1 MTASRMFRLGMI
13 CAIGGTGVG
22 LFFSWSSGIAL
33 LMCSVAIGVAM
44 LWFPKRLFVVSAGLI
59 ICVAIFC
66 GAWFR
71 AAERVLWW
79 ETLSPTSAR
88 LERALVVGLV
98 EQKENT
104 KQATLQPIACGASP
118 CPSTFVLGSFPT
130 FADIAD
136 GDILALSCAL
146 EKPER
151 FTDDFDYPKVLAKDG
166 IGFVCRFPKD
176 WRKEGESGGLF
187 ASLVR
192 TVRVSAER
200 TIERVIPEPEAGLVL
215 GLIVGGDGRLPKEI
229 QDGFS
234 KTGLSHIVAVSG
246 YNVSIIAILC
256 MNILIFCGLY
266 RQKALWG
273 ALLGVFFFTVLVGAP
288 ASAVRA
294 AIMVSVALLATRMGR
309 MGHPINGILC
319 AAAGMLFINPLLLR
333 YDIGFQLSF
342 AATLGI
348 FLVTPFALLSICMG
362 DIVATTLAAE
372 LFVLPIILFHF
383 HALPIL
389 SPLVNLCVLPLV
401 PLAMMLG
408 SFAFLGATLVPPM
421 GMVFGFPAFLVS
433 HAIIAIIQF
442 FAAQSF
448 ASISID
454 HFSLG
459 MVILWYGIGF
469 MALALLRRKF
479 PTVAAFG

>member
-1 MTASRMFRLGMI
+1 MTVSRMFRLGML
-13 CAIGGTGVG
+13 CAIGGTGIG
-22 LFFSWSSGIAL
+22 LFFSWSSGVAL
-33 LMCSVAIGVAM
+33 VACSVAIGVAIV
-44 LWFPKRLFVVSAGLI
+44 WFPRRLFAAGVSLI
-59 ICVAIFC
+59 VCGVLFC

-71 AAERVLWW
+71 AAEAVSWW
-79 ETLSPTSAR
+79 ETLPQTSAH
-88 LERALVVGLV
+88 LERARVVGLV

-104 KQATLQPIACGASP
+104 KQAILQPIACGASL
-118 CPSTFVLGSFPT
+118 CPSAFVLGSFPA

-151 FTDDFDYPKVLAKDG
+151 FTEDFDYPKVLAKDG
-166 IGFVCRFPKD
+166 VGFVCRFPKD
-176 WRKEGESGGLF
+176 WRKEGVSGGMF

-192 TVRVSAER
+192 TVRVSVER
-200 TIERVIPEPEAGLVL
+200 TIERVIPEPESGLIL
-215 GLIVGGDGRLPKEI
+215 GLIVGGDGRLPKEV

-256 MNILIFCGLY
+256 MNLLIFCGLY

-273 ALLGVFFFTVLVGAP
+273 ALCGIFFFTVLVGAP

-294 AIMVSVALLATRMGR
+294 AIMVSIALLATRMGR
-309 MGHPINGILC
+309 VEHPINGILC

-348 FLVTPFALLSICMG
+348 FLVTPFALLSMRMG
-362 DIVATTLAAE
+362 DIMATTLAAE

-389 SPLVNLCVLPLV
+389 SLLVNLCVLPLV

-408 SFAFLGATLVPPM
+408 SFAFLGATLIPPM

-433 HAIIAIIQF
+433 QAIITIIQF

-448 ASISID
+448 ASISIQ

-459 MVILWYGIGF
+459 MVMLWYSIVF
-469 MALALLRRKF
+469 VVLALLRRTF
-479 PTVAAFG
+479 PTIAAFG